1 MFCDSVIMR
10 PERQELLPQF
20 RSFRRRASQIGGDRS
35 NFDLNLLWENIQ
47 ASKFKNIEKENMK
60 HRKKLDSKICK
71 KYNIKILVKKLKA
84 EFAFFFLPCSLFP
97 PVISS
102 YTIILGSNLTMAS
115 TSPIRWELVLCEVL
129 LAGVNYS
136 GWRCC

>member
-20 RSFRRRASQIGGDRS
+20 RSFRRASQIGGDRS

-60 HRKKLDSKICK
+60 HRKKWDLGIRQKKKTLNKIIKPLKMSKIDRETQRRDQIE
-71 KYNIKILVKKLKA
+71 NI
-84 EFAFFFLPCSLFP
+84 FFCESS
-97 PVISS
+97 VI
-102 YTIILGSNLTMAS
+102 
-115 TSPIRWELVLCEVL
+115 V
-129 LAGVNYS
+129 
-136 GWRCC
+136 